1 MYRTMSS
8 IVTNVGAINAQRNL
22 GISGMKL
29 GKVLEQLSSG
39 YRINRA
45 ADDAAGLG
53 ISEKMRSQIRGDSQ
67 AIRNAQ
73 DGISMVQ
80 TAEGAMDEIHSML
93 QRMREL
99 AVQAANDTYDSAAR
113 TSIGQEMLQLHSE
126 IDRIAGGTTF
136 NGQNLLTGSLSTQ
149 VGGAS
154 ELQVATALG
163 AGSISAIDVTQAT
176 AGTTYTFTS
185 GGAGTITLTKGS
197 GVGAVSQTLAI
208 ANQTSSTQT
217 LNFDQLGVSL
227 SINGT
232 ETAANLVTALTTAA
246 TDSIT
251 TAAGASSAKLQI
263 GANATVNDTLDVAFS
278 DVQASTASG
287 LNLVTNV
294 GANLDWT
301 AASNVVADN
310 THAQA
315 VISQL
320 DAAITALNTTRGI
333 LGASQNRLEHTV
345 ASLGVSVENLT
356 ASESRV
362 RDADIA
368 NLSSQ
373 MASYQILQQAGTAV
387 LGQANTSAQSVLKLL
402 Q

>member
-1 MYRTMSS
+1 MSS

-53 ISEKMRSQIRGDSQ
+53 ISEKMRAQIRGNSQ

-73 DGISMVQ
+73 DGISMLQ
-80 TAEGAMDEIHSML
+80 TAEGAMDEIHGML

-99 AVQAANDTYDSAAR
+99 AVQAANDTYDTAAR
-113 TSIGQEMLQLHSE
+113 NSIGQEIQQLRSE

-136 NGQNLLTGSLSTQ
+136 NGQNLLTGTLSGTL
-149 VGGAS
+149 GGAS
-154 ELQVATALG
+154 TVKIG
-163 AGSISAIDVTQAT
+163 AAFSTTGGDMTVDKVDVSAAKAQ
-176 AGTTYTFTS
+176 TYTFTS
-185 GGAGTITLTKGS
+185 TATTLTLTGTNGQAQTIS
-197 GVGAVSQTLAI
+197 TPTLGA
-208 ANQTSSTQT
+208 TSLNT
-217 LNFDQLGVSL
+217 LNFNQLGISISVVS
-227 SINGT
+227 
-232 ETAANLVTALTTAA
+232 TAGK
-246 TDSIT
+246 
-251 TAAGASSAKLQI
+251 TAAGIGTDLNAATVVVSGTGAATLQV
-263 GANATVNDTLDVAFS
+263 GANATANDTLAVSFA
-278 DVQASTASG
+278 DVQATSATG
-287 LNLVTNV
+287 LNLNTAGLVNWTNNTTIV
-294 GANLDWT
+294 ANNT
-301 AASNVVADN
+301 AA
-310 THAQA
+310 QA
-315 VISQL
+315 LITQL
-320 DAAITALNTTRGI
+320 DGAITTLNTVRGN

-368 NLSSQ
+368 SLSSK
-373 MASYQILQQAGTAV
+373 MASFQILQQAGTAV
-387 LGQANTSAQSVLKLL
+387 LSQANQSAQAVLKLL

>member
-163 AGSISAIDVTQAT
+163 AGLDLGHRRDAGDGGDDVHVHQRRRRHDHPDQGLGRWRCVAD
-176 AGTTYTFTS
+176 AGDREPDELDADPELRPARRF
-185 GGAGTITLTKGS
+185 
-197 GVGAVSQTLAI
+197 AV
-208 ANQTSSTQT
+208 
-217 LNFDQLGVSL
+217 D
-227 SINGT
+227 
-232 ETAANLVTALTTAA
+232 
-246 TDSIT
+246 
-251 TAAGASSAKLQI
+251 
-263 GANATVNDTLDVAFS
+263 
-278 DVQASTASG
+278 STAPRRPR
-287 LNLVTNV
+287 T
-294 GANLDWT
+294 W
-301 AASNVVADN
+301 
-310 THAQA
+310 
-315 VISQL
+315 
-320 DAAITALNTTRGI
+320 
-333 LGASQNRLEHTV
+333 
-345 ASLGVSVENLT
+345 
-356 ASESRV
+356 
-362 RDADIA
+362 
-368 NLSSQ
+368 
-373 MASYQILQQAGTAV
+373 
-387 LGQANTSAQSVLKLL
+387 
-402 Q
+402 